1 MYCTVIKLDGHLR
14 TRGKCRKDKP
24 EASVFY
30 ISRVS
35 IVHSLAEATENDLE
49 PLIDILKMVESSH
62 LPNATAIS
70 NMVEFSRLIM
80 ILNKMRSLQSSVL
93 S

>member
-1 MYCTVIKLDGHLR
+1 MIELDGHLR

-24 EASVFY
+24 QASAFY
-30 ISRVS
+30 ISLVS

-49 PLIDILKMVESSH
+49 PLIDIPKVVEFPH

-70 NMVEFSRLIM
+70 NMVEFSHLIM
-80 ILNKMRSLQSSVL
+80 ILNKIRSLLSSVL
-93 S
+93 N